1 MKLPYSYN
9 RAAFGEAAKL
19 LGAKRS
25 DGAVLLV
32 ELYCRLVRIE
42 LALKEHH
49 PEFVTKVHDVIVM
62 LLELPQP
69 AAVRSRERINS
80 AITQLKDRLQILKH
94 NDRKTDPGEEK
105 QAAHQWPHIR
115 YLRHNLNYPGGTTDQ
130 ELRGAI
136 EAADNVE
143 EELNQ
148 WKISV

>member
-1 MKLPYSYN
+1 MGLIYSYN

-19 LGAKRS
+19 LGAKRR

-49 PEFVTKVHDVIVM
+49 PTFVTKEHDVIAM

-69 AAVRSRERINS
+69 AAVRSREKINS
-80 AITQLKDRLQILKH
+80 AKTKLENCLEILRH
-94 NDRKTDPGEEK
+94 NDRKADPCEER
-105 QAAHQWPHIR
+105 QAAHKWPHLR
-115 YLRHNLNYPGGTTDQ
+115 YLRHNLNYSGGTTDQ
-130 ELRGAI
+130 QLRNAI
-136 EAADNVE
+136 EAADDVE
-143 EELNQ
+143 TELKQ